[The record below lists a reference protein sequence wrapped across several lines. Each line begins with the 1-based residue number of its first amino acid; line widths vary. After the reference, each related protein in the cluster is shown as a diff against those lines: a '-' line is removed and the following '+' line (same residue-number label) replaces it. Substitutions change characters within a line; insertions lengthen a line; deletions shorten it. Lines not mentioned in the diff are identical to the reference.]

1 MCAGTPLQPVP
12 RVPVSAQLAPA
23 PSSVPLRRGQV
34 ALARLLPEEDRC
46 DRARRMTLG
55 LSPELLLSDHGAT
68 LTLVSRLL
76 TLLVGVA
83 LALGSSLCPK
93 VRSQPPNIPKA
104 HP

>member
-1 MCAGTPLQPVP
+1 M
-12 RVPVSAQLAPA
+12 
-23 PSSVPLRRGQV
+23 

-55 LSPELLLSDHGAT
+55 LSPELLLRQRSMCAT
-68 LTLVSRLL
+68 LTLVSRLP